1 MRAFKRFTNR
11 GFTLIEL
18 MIVVAIVGV
27 LAALAIYGV
36 RKYLLN
42 SKTAEVRNA
51 VGQMAKDAKAA
62 FERESMASAVL
73 AAGATAGLSNNLCS
87 DATAS
92 VPAGK
97 ASIAG
102 QKYQSNPTEWSVDQ
116 ATPGKGFACLH
127 FAMSDP
133 QYYMYDYK
141 GAVGA
146 TGTFKASGMGD
157 LNGDGTTS
165 TFSISGAVTAGT
177 VYVAPNFAEDKPEE

>member
-1 MRAFKRFTNR
+1 MRTFKKLNR

-42 SKTAEVRNA
+42 AKTAEVRNA

-62 FERESMASAVL
+62 YERETMPAAIL
-73 AAGATAGLSNNLCS
+73 GAGATAGSPNNLCV

-92 VPAGK
+92 VPAAK

-102 QKYQSNPTEWSVDQ
+102 MKYQSDPAEWTADQ
-116 ATPGKGFACLH
+116 ATPGKGFACLR
-127 FAMSDP
+127 FSVSDP

-141 GAVGA
+141 GTAGA
-146 TGTFKASGMGD
+146 SGTFTASGMG
-157 LNGDGTTS
+157 
-165 TFSISGAVTAGT
+165 
-177 VYVAPNFAEDKPEE
+177 